1 MQILQTLNCFSG
13 WILFKLNMFPSPH
26 PIFLRTFPFCEPPPD
41 HKIFIFFLT
50 ASFKILRA
58 GHGEKLSNPS
68 WEKILLAGVV
78 IVNLIKEMLHQ
89 TKSAD
94 CVAMLKFV
102 FLGQVA
108 SFLGEIVLRLCCRT
122 TLQWLWL
129 SHNIAMHWQ
138 RHNGSISNHP
148 VVAQHW
154 QNWLVKISDY
164 TVCPTLPP
172 I

>member
-13 WILFKLNMFPSPH
+13 WIICFPPLTQFFCVPSLFVSLP
-26 PIFLRTFPFCEPPPD
+26 LT
-41 HKIFIFFLT
+41 IFIFFFLP

>member
-1 MQILQTLNCFSG
+1 MGPCPTLPYLALPS
-13 WILFKLNMFPSPH
+13 LFVSLPLTIRYSS
-26 PIFLRTFPFCEPPPD
+26 
-41 HKIFIFFLT
+41 FFLT

-94 CVAMLKFV
+94 CVAMLKFL

-122 TLQWLWL
+122 TLQ
-129 SHNIAMHWQ
+129 
-138 RHNGSISNHP
+138 
-148 VVAQHW
+148 
-154 QNWLVKISDY
+154 
-164 TVCPTLPP
+164 
-172 I
+172 